1 MDDRSPYWQKRA
13 RVPRS
18 VIIAFY
24 RELST
29 MLKAGITLID
39 ALQVTVNYS
48 PDDTMPLIAAQ
59 LQSKLD
65 AGYNLSGAMSDFPR
79 VFSPVALALVRL
91 GENNGQVIEQL
102 AQLSTWLE
110 RDDRV
115 RRKVVSAMTYP
126 LFALVITGVLTL
138 ALFLTVVPGFI
149 QMFEEMKIPLPF
161 PTLVLAKV
169 THLMTSPAAWALGS
183 FSGLLAVMASRSLLE
198 SKTNQLR
205 FYSFC
210 LMVPVIGPLLQS
222 TAVARFA
229 FAATAMLNSGSNII
243 TGFRLA
249 ADTTGSPLMMDDAD
263 RLVRSLEDG
272 MPLSEHMALRPDIYP
287 RICVQLTAVGEESA
301 RLPKMFGVMAGHY
314 EEQIDHDIH
323 VMTALLEPALMGI
336 LAVVVGF
343 IVMGVFLPMYSFV
356 ADLGS

>member
-1 MDDRSPYWQKRA
+1 MEERSPYWQKRA

-29 MLKAGITLID
+29 MLKAGIPLID
-39 ALQVTVNYS
+39 ALQVTVNHS
-48 PDDTMPLIAAQ
+48 PNDTMSLVAAG

-65 AGYNLSGAMSDFPR
+65 SGYNLSGAMSDFPR
-79 VFSPVALALVRL
+79 VFAPVALALVRL

-102 AQLSTWLE
+102 AQLSAWLE

-115 RRKVVSAMTYP
+115 RRKVISALTYP
-126 LFALVITGVLTL
+126 LFALGITAILTL

-149 QMFEEMKIPLPF
+149 EMFEEMKIDLPL
-161 PTLVLAKV
+161 PTLVLAKL
-169 THLMTSPAAWALGS
+169 THLLTSPMAWAVAS
-183 FSGLLAVMASRSLLE
+183 FSGLLLVMGSRSFLE
-198 SKTNQLR
+198 SKDNQRR

-210 LMVPVIGPLLQS
+210 LMIPVVGPLLLS
-222 TAVARFA
+222 TAIARFA
-229 FAATAMLNSGSNII
+229 FAATAMLNSGSNIV

-249 ADTTGSPLMMDDAD
+249 ADTTGSPLMMEDAD

-272 MPLSEHMALRPDIYP
+272 MPLSEHMAFRPDIYP
-287 RICVQLTAVGEESA
+287 RICVQLTAVGEETA
-301 RLPKMFGVMAGHY
+301 RMPKMFGVMAEHY
-314 EEQIDHDIH
+314 EEQINHDIH
-323 VMTALLEPALMGI
+323 IMTALLEPLLMSV
-336 LAVVVGF
+336 LAVIVGF